1 MLIPATCRR
10 RLAMMRQSIDAACQ
24 TECVALGANV
34 HTAPHAAATSFG
46 VLPTATG
53 LITRLAYAR
62 AQANG
67 IAPGPLLKKAGM
79 TEQQIGDR
87 GVRLKVHQQIRFL
100 NLVAEA
106 IEDEC
111 LGFHLALAPDLRELG
126 FLYYVAASSDDLERA
141 VRRTARYGSMVNEG
155 FALRCLEGD
164 ETGIA
169 MGYVGVSR
177 HLDRHQMEFCLT
189 FLVRLVRHL
198 TGVQLTASR
207 VALAHRRSARSSELS
222 AFLGCDIEFAESAD
236 EIAFPAATRTIPL
249 VSADPYLNELL
260 SANFEEALSRRLATR
275 SSLRTA
281 VENAIVPLLPH
292 GKARVSEIARQL
304 GLSERTLARRLVAEG
319 ATYSEILET
328 LRCDLAR
335 QYLADPGLSI
345 SQVAWLLGYEETSAF
360 THAFKRWMGMTPREA
375 RAP

>member
-1 MLIPATCRR
+1 
-10 RLAMMRQSIDAACQ
+10 MRQSIDATCQ
-24 TECVALGANV
+24 TECVALSAYV
-34 HTAPHAAATSFG
+34 HTAPHAPAKPFG

-62 AQANG
+62 ARESG
-67 IAPGPLLKKAGM
+67 IAPGPLLKKAGL
-79 TEQQIGDR
+79 TEQQIDDR

-111 LGFHLALAPDLRELG
+111 LGFHLALAIDLRELG

-141 VRRTARYGSMVNEG
+141 VQRTARYGSMVNEG
-155 FALRCLEGD
+155 LSLRSLEGG

-177 HLDRHQMEFCLT
+177 HLDRQQMEFCLT

-198 TGVQLTASR
+198 TGVQLAPTR
-207 VALAHRRSARSSELS
+207 VTLRHGRSDQSSELS
-222 AFLGCDIEFAESAD
+222 AFLGCNIDFAQSAD
-236 EIAFPAATRTIPL
+236 EIAFAAAARTIPL
-249 VSADPYLNELL
+249 VSADRYLNELL
-260 SANFEEALSRRLATR
+260 IANFEEALSRRPTVR
-275 SSLRTA
+275 GSLRTA
-281 VENAIVPLLPH
+281 VENAVVPLLPH
-292 GKARVSEIARQL
+292 GKARVGEIARQL

-319 ATYSEILET
+319 LTYSEILES
-328 LRCDLAR
+328 LRRELAR

-375 RAP
+375 RAL